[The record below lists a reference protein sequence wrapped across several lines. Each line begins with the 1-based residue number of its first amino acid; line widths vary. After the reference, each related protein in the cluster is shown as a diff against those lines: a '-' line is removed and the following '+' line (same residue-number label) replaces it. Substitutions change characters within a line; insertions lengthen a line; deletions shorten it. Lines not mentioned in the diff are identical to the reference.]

1 MLPTTLTLC
10 RTHGACEWMLNK
22 KGCRDTHWF
31 RFPAG
36 GGGCSSIFPGSSAAA
51 AAAAA
56 AISGQVLSTDGQSLT
71 VV

>member
-1 MLPTTLTLC
+1 
-10 RTHGACEWMLNK
+10 MLNK
-22 KGCRDTHWF
+22 EGCRDTHWF

-36 GGGCSSIFPGSSAAA
+36 GGGLQNSSSIFPGSSAA

-71 VV
+71 VVYTHLTSLAHHS